1 MNKFK
6 TGIIIALL
14 FLTFFPCAASTTGQ
28 NTFMQGCEAYSR
40 GDWESAVILLRKAIQ
55 YSENNTDDAKYML
68 ITAEIYSGDNKSA
81 LADCDDFLKTYRRSL
96 YKDRV
101 LYLKGKLLYLLGDYE
116 NAIMILSDF
125 CHKNEKNELYP
136 SALFYIAESLNA
148 GYKYDEAEAIY
159 ERIIV
164 QFPGNE
170 KVSASQYRIESIAQ
184 RSREEKLL
192 YLLKQTGEE
201 YLAAK
206 EDYERQLK
214 LYNAEGA
221 GSTRDRLADAQQRN
235 RELEEQVKELEN
247 QIALLKAER
256 EKREAEDQRVESE
269 NEKAALQKEKDN
281 EDAVRKLKQKAK
293 VVRQIMDMTQ
303 K

>member
-1 MNKFK
+1 
-6 TGIIIALL
+6 
-14 FLTFFPCAASTTGQ
+14 
-28 NTFMQGCEAYSR
+28 
-40 GDWESAVILLRKAIQ
+40 
-55 YSENNTDDAKYML
+55 
-68 ITAEIYSGDNKSA
+68 
-81 LADCDDFLKTYRRSL
+81 
-96 YKDRV
+96 
-101 LYLKGKLLYLLGDYE
+101 
-116 NAIMILSDF
+116 
-125 CHKNEKNELYP
+125 
-136 SALFYIAESLNA
+136 
-148 GYKYDEAEAIY
+148 
-159 ERIIV
+159 
-164 QFPGNE
+164 
-170 KVSASQYRIESIAQ
+170 VSASQYRIESIAQ

-293 VVRQIMDMTQ
+293 VVRQIMDMAQ

>member
-1 MNKFK
+1 MKNIKIHSLIFM
-6 TGIIIALL
+6 LL
-14 FLTFFPCAASTTGQ
+14 LILLPLSASTTGQ
-28 NTFMQGCEAYSR
+28 NTFMQGCEAYSK

-55 YSENNTDDAKYML
+55 YSENNTADTKYML

-116 NAIMILSDF
+116 NAIIILSDF

-221 GSTRDRLADAQQRN
+221 SSTRDRLTEAQQRN
-235 RELEEQVKELEN
+235 KELEEQVRELEN
-247 QIALLKAER
+247 QIALLKADR
-256 EKREAEDQRVESE
+256 EKREAEDQRIETE
-269 NEKAALQKEKDN
+269 NEKAVLQKEKDN

-293 VVRQIMDMTQ
+293 VVKQIMDMSQ